1 MKRLLPMRILPA
13 ILLVLP
19 PGVVPAA
26 AREAGH
32 GDHRRP
38 VSVQPVSAG
47 HDHHAGHSGA
57 ARRPS
62 AHDPDAGHAEA
73 TSAAPD
79 APGHGHGHGHD
90 GHANH
95 ATTSHG
101 AHDHAPAPAPA
112 QAPHGTHAQRASH
125 AHVTHDDLAPA
136 ATPPH
141 DHAAHA
147 MPQAHGAAPAQ
158 PAPREPIPHPT
169 DADRAAAFPP
179 LRHGHAHGGGINS
192 LVRFDRLEGWDA
204 DPGTGQAWEA
214 KAWVGGDVQ
223 RLWLRSEGEREDGRT
238 LAADLEVFYGRGIS
252 PWWDLL
258 AGVRHDF
265 APGDSRT
272 WAALGVQGMAPY
284 KFEVAATAYLG
295 SGGRTALRAEV
306 EYELPLTRR
315 LLLQPKL
322 ELELHGRD
330 DVRRGIGTGLSTAEA
345 GVRLRW
351 AATPRFAP
359 YFGVVHER
367 SFGDTRR
374 YRAAEHGQARDTHW
388 VAGLRWWF

>member
-1 MKRLLPMRILPA
+1 M
-13 ILLVLP
+13 
-19 PGVVPAA
+19 
-26 AREAGH
+26 
-32 GDHRRP
+32 
-38 VSVQPVSAG
+38 
-47 HDHHAGHSGA
+47 
-57 ARRPS
+57 
-62 AHDPDAGHAEA
+62 
-73 TSAAPD
+73 
-79 APGHGHGHGHD
+79 
-90 GHANH
+90 
-95 ATTSHG
+95 
-101 AHDHAPAPAPA
+101 
-112 QAPHGTHAQRASH
+112 
-125 AHVTHDDLAPA
+125 
-136 ATPPH
+136 
-141 DHAAHA
+141 
-147 MPQAHGAAPAQ
+147 
-158 PAPREPIPHPT
+158 
-169 DADRAAAFPP
+169 
-179 LRHGHAHGGGINS
+179 RHGHAHGGGINS

-223 RLWLRSEGEREDGRT
+223 RLWLRSEGEHEDGRT